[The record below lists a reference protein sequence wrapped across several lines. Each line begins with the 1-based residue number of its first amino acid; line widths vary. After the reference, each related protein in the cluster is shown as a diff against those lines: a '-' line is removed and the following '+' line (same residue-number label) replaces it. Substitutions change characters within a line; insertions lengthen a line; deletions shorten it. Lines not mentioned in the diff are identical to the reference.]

1 MKAIILED
9 IANIETNPLKISEV
23 EIPKI
28 SENEVLIEIYTCGIC
43 HTDLHIVE
51 GDIPLKKK
59 PLILGHQIVGKVVQ
73 KGNNVMN
80 FNIGDRVGVPWLNST
95 CGKCSYC
102 LNNKENL
109 CDNAKFTGYDVD
121 GGYAEYNK
129 INYNFTYKIP
139 ENFTDE
145 SAAPLL
151 CAGII
156 GYRALKI
163 SDIKPNCRLGLYGFG
178 ASAHI
183 AIQIARYWGC
193 DVYVFSRS
201 KKHRKLAE
209 DLGAKW
215 VGATNEK
222 SPVKLDSAISFAPA
236 GEIVPL
242 ALQNLDKGG
251 TLALAGIYTTP
262 IPQFE
267 YNLIY
272 QERCIRSVANSTRD
286 DAIEFLKIAGLVPV
300 KIEFETYDL
309 KDANNALK
317 LLKDGKINGA
327 GVLVVK

>member
-300 KIEFETYDL
+300 KVEFETYDL

>member
-43 HTDLHIVE
+43 HTDLHIIE

-102 LNNKENL
+102 LNNKGNL

-286 DAIEFLKIAGLVPV
+286 DAREFLKIAGLVPV